1 MQATRGTPLTAAT
14 DQHAADRPTI
24 GSAAPRRIVGLVVT
38 AVVALAADQVS
49 KVLVVAHLEHHAPV
63 TLVPGVLD
71 LDVVRNGGAAYSIGT
86 GATWLFTAIAAGVV
100 IAIVRTAARLR
111 SRAWAFTLG
120 LLLGGALG
128 NLVDRFVRSPGPL
141 RGHVVDWIHLHH
153 WPVFNVADSCIV
165 VGGVVAV
172 LLSLLLV
179 NLDGTRGTSDEAG
192 GHRRG
197 GR

>member
-71 LDVVRNGGAAYSIGT
+71 LDVVRNGGAAFSIGT

-100 IAIVRTAARLR
+100 IAIVRTASRLR